1 MAQTFTE
8 VKTAFTNMS
17 FTPDVPAAA
26 LSGTEYN
33 AGLNVETDT
42 RGIRSVLGDQ
52 NILDAITGTPIYVTG
67 GYRANDVWWYIIA
80 TNDGRWWR
88 VDENATPVECTPNLT
103 PLTGYSD
110 TTSITEAWSGTTLL
124 INDGLHPPMYLL
136 GDASE
141 FDQYSD
147 DPAIDPVWNYNP
159 QWSALTAGFM
169 RIYNSPNVGSLL
181 IAGNLASTDAISSI
195 VTQYPTTVRWSR
207 VFPALGAVPQSWQ
220 PTLNDVA
227 NELEVPVRG
236 PVVDGFPCNG
246 NFYVCSY
253 WDTVIFSP
261 LNFTSTTAPVLG
273 VRLLNQGRGLLN
285 QNCWANADSTVYG
298 LDARDIWVFDGNNFK
313 SLGNQRVRNYFFD
326 NLNPLYSDRVFLVNN
341 TRRNQVEIYYPDMD
355 STGWCN
361 KMLSYR
367 YDLDIFNPPRDVAN
381 ASHATEGPRYVT
393 LNDSTEAFDKASRT
407 IVYSRG
413 VANTSLVE
421 KDIGTTFLSNTPI
434 TSQFRRD
441 NISLGLKYSQQALLH
456 RILPEVINIDQ
467 AGIPI
472 EGVGNITVRIGGT
485 NSVGTTVEDQPNGFQ
500 TPVVMP
506 IATQNPWTQ
515 INQNAHRVVTIELN
529 NISTTDTWQCTA
541 VNWQFVPTEDSR

>member
-1 MAQTFTE
+1 MPQTFTE
-8 VKTAFTNMS
+8 VKTPFSNMS

-33 AGLNVETDT
+33 TGKNIETDT

-52 NILDAITGTPIYVTG
+52 NILNAITGIPIYITG
-67 GYRANDVWWYIIA
+67 GYRDEDVWWYIIA
-80 TNDGRWWR
+80 TNDGNWWR
-88 VDENATPVECTPNLT
+88 INEVGTAVNCSPNQT
-103 PLTGYSD
+103 PLSGYTN

-136 GDASE
+136 GNADE
-141 FDQYSD
+141 FAQYSD
-147 DPAIDPVWNYNP
+147 DPNSADPVWNYQP
-159 QWSALTAGFM
+159 TWSALTAQFM

-181 IAGNLASTDAISSI
+181 IAGNLKSTAAGSGL
-195 VTQYPTTVRWSR
+195 VTQYPTTVRWSQ
-207 VFPALGAVPQSWQ
+207 VFPALGAVPQSWNV
-220 PTLNDVA
+220 TFDGIA

-253 WDTVIFSP
+253 WDTVVFSP

-273 VRLLNQGRGLLN
+273 VRLYNQGRGLLN
-285 QNCWANADSTVYG
+285 QNCWANADNSVYG
-298 LDARDIWVFDGNNFK
+298 LDARDIWQFDGTNFK

-326 NLNPLYSDRVFLVNN
+326 NLNPAYSDRVFLVNN

-361 KMLSYR
+361 KMISYR
-367 YDLDIFNPPRDVAN
+367 YDLDIFNPPRDVSN
-381 ASHATEGPRYVT
+381 ASHATEGPRY
-393 LNDSTEAFDKASRT
+393 LSTESVFDQASRT

-413 VANTSLVE
+413 VGNTAIVQ
-421 KDIGTTFLSNTPI
+421 KDTGTTFLDDDPI
-434 TSQFRRD
+434 VSQFRRD

-456 RILPEVINIDQ
+456 RILPEVVNIDQ
-467 AGIPI
+467 VGIPI
-472 EGVGNITVRIGGT
+472 EGIGNITVRVGGT
-485 NSVGTTVEDQPNGFQ
+485 NSVGTTVENQPNGFQ

-529 NISTTDTWQCTA
+529 NTSSTDTWQCTA
-541 VNWQFVPTEDSR
+541 VNWQFTPTEDSR